1 MSVIE
6 VANCPKCGEPLSG
19 EWRKRGGREVQKC
32 PSCFSLLE
40 REVPAA
46 RDEDFDGEEE
56 EESVPEEQ
64 TELFVCRHCGERNYV
79 KDAHEATCQRC
90 GESINPVE
98 GVPWGVG
105 AGEAVGFL
113 LANSG
118 LLSGL
123 LFSLRGWWWTSLI
136 GLALFI
142 LSFAF
147 GKFFIAREQRE
158 LKKKFPRAEESG

>member
-40 REVPAA
+40 REVQVP
-46 RDEDFDGEEE
+46 RDEEVAE
-56 EESVPEEQ
+56 PKA
-64 TELFVCRHCGERNYV
+64 TICRHCGEWNYV
-79 KDAHEATCQRC
+79 KDDEAACQKC
-90 GESINPVE
+90 GESINPFD
-98 GVPWGVG
+98 GVPWAVG

-113 LANSG
+113 LAVSG
-118 LLSGL
+118 LFSGL
-123 LFSLRGWWWTSLI
+123 LFSLRGWWWAFLI

-147 GKFFIAREQRE
+147 GEFFIAREQRE